1 MRFAVPP
8 LLLLLSALPVASMAQ
23 EPPPTVAVRPLEADP
38 EERLEQIRLPEGF
51 RISIY
56 AEGVT
61 GARSLALSP
70 SGTLFVGTL
79 GEFGKEPQGKVYAVR
94 DEDGDGRAERVVT
107 LLEGLNYPNGV
118 AFRDGA
124 LYVAELSRI
133 LRYDN
138 VEKDLANPPEPV
150 VINDQYPSEYHHGWK
165 YIAFGPD
172 GRLYVPVGAPC
183 NICVPEEPFGT
194 ITSIRPDGTD
204 RRIHA
209 RGIRNTVG
217 FAWHPETK
225 ELWFTDN
232 GRDTWGNDRPPEE
245 LNVVTRD
252 GQHFGYPWRYGRS
265 LVDET
270 FKAELE
276 RSGLD
281 PSTFTPAA
289 LEFPAHNA
297 LLGIEFYTG
306 KMFPSPYRGQLFV
319 ASHGSWNRDPPD
331 GYRVYLVR
339 VKDGR
344 PVDHEVFASGW
355 LQQEGFWGRPVDLE
369 MLPDGSLLVSDDFA
383 HVIYRITYGAP
394 E

>member
-1 MRFAVPP
+1 MRLAAPLF
-8 LLLLLSALPVASMAQ
+8 LLLLPALPAASAEEQ
-23 EPPPTVAVRPLEADP
+23 APPTVAVKPVKADP
-38 EERLEQIRLPEGF
+38 AERLGQIRLPPGF
-51 RISIY
+51 RISVY

-94 DEDGDGRAERVVT
+94 DEDGDGRAERVLT
-107 LLEGLNYPNGV
+107 LLEKLNYPNGV
-118 AFRDGA
+118 AFRDGD
-124 LYVAELSRI
+124 LYVAELNRI
-133 LRYDN
+133 LRYDD
-138 VEKDLANPPEPV
+138 VEKDLNHAPDPV
-150 VINDQYPSEYHHGWK
+150 VVNDQYPSEYHHGWK

-172 GRLYVPVGAPC
+172 GRLYVPVGSPC
-183 NICVPEEPFGT
+183 NICEPEEPFGT

-217 FAWHPETK
+217 FAWHPGTK

-232 GRDTWGNDRPPEE
+232 GRDLWGNDRPPEE

-252 GQHFGYPWRYGRS
+252 GQHFGYPYRYGKS

-270 FKAELE
+270 FKTDRDA
-276 RSGLD
+276 S
-281 PSTFTPAA
+281 SFTPAA

-297 LLGIEFYTG
+297 LLGIEFYEG
-306 KMFPSPYRGQLFV
+306 SMFPAGYRGQLFI
-319 ASHGSWNRDPPD
+319 ASHGSWNRNPPD
-331 GYRVYLVR
+331 GYRLYLVR
-339 VKDGR
+339 VENGR
-344 PVDHEVFASGW
+344 PAGHEVFASGW
-355 LQQEGFWGRPVDLE
+355 LQEEGFWGRPVDLE
-369 MLPDGSLLVSDDFA
+369 TLPDGSLLVSDDFA
-383 HVIYRITYGAP
+383 HVLYRITYGAP